1 MNKLI
6 EALTS
11 SDNFSPNPEMAYDY
25 KNVDDALRQIKDRFI
40 EERTHGWTHPDTGIA
55 YPPVS
60 PEEAERRWLAVKP
73 KFQRVL
79 LTPDDYASKRLGLKK
94 AMPSSTDYRDTA
106 NPSSAS
112 WRKDAE
118 FTPPEMDPA
127 EYDQGW
133 ERATAGPY
141 ERGMQDEPSLRRGES
156 KAVKIVNKLIG

>member
-40 EERTHGWTHPDTGIA
+40 EERTHGWTHPETGIA

-94 AMPSSTDYRDTA
+94 ALPSSTDYRDTDA
-106 NPSSAS
+106 KP
-112 WRKDAE
+112 KDTE
-118 FTPPEMDPA
+118 FTAPEMDPA
-127 EYDQGW
+127 EYEQGW
-133 ERATAGPY
+133 NETPY
-141 ERGMQDEPSLRRGES
+141 ERSMRQEPSLRRGES
-156 KAVKIVNKLIG
+156 KAHKIVNKLIG